1 MFNSILDNQ
10 TASQLSI
17 QDALVCTAFS
27 LVLGLV
33 IALISRINNRTA
45 TMSFSLSLALL
56 PAIVQVV
63 IMMVNGNV
71 GAGVAVMGAFSLVRF
86 RSIPGKARDI
96 CCIFFAMAVGL
107 ATGMGYIT
115 FAICMTLV
123 IGTVLALFNIFSGI
137 AKFDRERELRIT
149 IPENVDYTTVFD
161 ELFDKYTTRRELT
174 RVKTINMG
182 SMFEIRYSIRLKKGI
197 NEKEFIDDLRCRNG
211 NLTIMLGSAKNTA
224 EDL

>member
-10 TASQLSI
+10 TTSSLSVE
-17 QDALVCTAFS
+17 DALLCTAAS

-45 TMSFSLSLALL
+45 TLSFSLSLALL

-115 FAICMTLV
+115 FAAAFTLI
-123 IGTVLALFNIFSGI
+123 IGVVLALFNIFTGVAS
-137 AKFDRERELRIT
+137 FDRERELRIT
-149 IPENVDYTTVFD
+149 IPENLDYTEIFD
-161 ELFDKYTTRRELT
+161 DLMEKYTTRREII

-182 SMFEIRYSIRLKKGI
+182 SMFEIRYSIKLKKGA
-197 NEKEFIDDLRCRNG
+197 NEKAFIDDLRCRNG
-211 NLTIMLGSAKNTA
+211 NLTIMLGRSKNSA
-224 EDL
+224 EEL

>member
-1 MFNSILDNQ
+1 MFNSIIDTQ
-10 TASQLSI
+10 ATSQLSI
-17 QDALVCTAFS
+17 QDALICTAVS

-33 IALISRINNRTA
+33 IALISRINNRNA
-45 TMSFSLSLALL
+45 TLSFSMALAIL

-86 RSIPGKARDI
+86 RSAPGSARDI

-115 FAICMTLV
+115 YALCMTLV
-123 IGTVLALFNIFSGI
+123 IGIVMAVFNIFSGVS
-137 AKFDRERELRIT
+137 ALDREFELRIT
-149 IPENVDYTTVFD
+149 IPENLDYTEIFD
-161 ELFDKYTTRRELT
+161 DLFEKYTSRCDLV

-182 SMFEIRYSIRLKKGI
+182 SMFELRYNVKIRKDV
-197 NEKEFIDDLRCRNG
+197 NEKAFIDDLRCRNG
-211 NLTIMLGSAKNTA
+211 NLTIMLGRAKSSA
-224 EDL
+224 EEL